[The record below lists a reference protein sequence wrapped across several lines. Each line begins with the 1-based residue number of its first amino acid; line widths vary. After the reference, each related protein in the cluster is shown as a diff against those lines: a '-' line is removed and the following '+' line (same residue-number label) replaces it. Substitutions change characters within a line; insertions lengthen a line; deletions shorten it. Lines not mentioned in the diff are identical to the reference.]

1 MFHLLSPI
9 NLILLK
15 ENALFFAFVLGEF
28 CYSNYKICRNIA
40 FHINPHNPHNP
51 HSHHNQYISNLY
63 NSHNPHNPHNQYNQY
78 KSNLQIEFEY
88 VLSFIRY
95 ITINNL
101 PVVNNILSNIIYNKN
116 NIKNNILEILQ
127 YKSFLKQAKNEKM
140 RSQIPLIAR
149 WLYPL
154 IDTSGCSSSSSR
166 STPSITLTKNKIES
180 NANKFNN
187 KFTYN
192 YSNYKIYNFD
202 DIIQNKYNIIYKRF
216 GDKY

>member
-1 MFHLLSPI
+1 
-9 NLILLK
+9 
-15 ENALFFAFVLGEF
+15 
-28 CYSNYKICRNIA
+28 
-40 FHINPHNPHNP
+40 
-51 HSHHNQYISNLY
+51 
-63 NSHNPHNPHNQYNQY
+63 
-78 KSNLQIEFEY
+78 LQKEFEY
-88 VLSFIRY
+88 VISFIRY
-95 ITINNL
+95 ITVNNL

-127 YKSFLKQAKNEKM
+127 YKSFIKQAKYEKM

-154 IDTSGCSSSSSR
+154 IDTSYSNPYA
-166 STPSITLTKNKIES
+166 TNPSITLTKNKIES